1 MKFGATRILIHNRV
15 RDLKKLEPE
24 GETDKI
30 KIKNILVGPL
40 RIERH

>member
-24 GETDKI
+24 EETDKI
-30 KIKNILVGPL
+30 KINTYWKG
-40 RIERH
+40 H